1 MHVTQQRRRKRREGG
16 TAYVDGRSPSPPLP
30 PMGPKRDRGGGGGGK
45 SGLSFSLLASSF
57 PLVFANVM
65 IR

>member
-1 MHVTQQRRRKRREGG
+1 MSRSRGGESGGKGLLTQTVG
-16 TAYVDGRSPSPPLP
+16 LP
-30 PMGPKRDRGGGGGGK
+30 PMGPKRDRGGGGGK